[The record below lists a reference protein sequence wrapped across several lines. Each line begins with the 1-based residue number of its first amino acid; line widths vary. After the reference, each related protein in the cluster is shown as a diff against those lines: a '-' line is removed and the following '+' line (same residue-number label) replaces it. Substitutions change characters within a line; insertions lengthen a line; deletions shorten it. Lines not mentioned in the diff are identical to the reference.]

1 MEPMIG
7 FDVECRQHLMWLYQS
22 NMRKNNAR
30 NIEFM
35 FNVSMWHE
43 LTNKLVPNLLDL
55 TPIWQL

>member
-1 MEPMIG
+1 MERMTG
-7 FDVECRQHLMWLYQS
+7 FDVDNTLCDSITVTWE
-22 NMRKNNAR
+22 KKNAR
-30 NIEFM
+30 NIEFI

>member
-1 MEPMIG
+1 MERMIG
-7 FDVECRQHLMWLYQS
+7 FDVDNTLCDSITVTWE
-22 NMRKNNAR
+22 KKKNAR
-30 NIEFM
+30 NIEFI